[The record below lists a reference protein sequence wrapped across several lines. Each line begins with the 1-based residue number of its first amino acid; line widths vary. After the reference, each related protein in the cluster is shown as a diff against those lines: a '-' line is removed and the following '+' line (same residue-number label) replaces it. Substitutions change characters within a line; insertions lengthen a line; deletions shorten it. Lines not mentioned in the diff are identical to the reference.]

1 MAIQRGC
8 YMTGGRGNEAMVW
21 YIRRYPNFVA
31 LTWSGYWLRPVP
43 SGLLHLTI
51 IYLQQMDMASPLAS
65 LCVNFGLGRI
75 RNSIG
80 EKATR
85 SLHSPFT
92 NPEVSAAFF

>member
-1 MAIQRGC
+1 MER
-8 YMTGGRGNEAMVW
+8 VL
-21 YIRRYPNFVA
+21 VA
-31 LTWSGYWLRPVP
+31 AVP

-75 RNSIG
+75 RSSIS

-85 SLHSPFT
+85 PLHSPFT
-92 NPEVSAAFF
+92 NLEVSAACFKAAVKQSCRVP